1 MGCRSTFSTVRIDP
15 EILKIC
21 GAQTLRQVET
31 GDSTFILLSYASYTF
46 MWAKLKKFFW
56 EWRGVW
62 LVAPCTTGSILL
74 LRLSGGLQFLEWQ
87 AFDRYLRSRP
97 QLPTDERIVIVG
109 IDEEDLRNIGQG
121 IIPDRIYARVLQKLK
136 AQNPRA
142 IGLDVYRDLPV
153 PPGTEELN
161 DVFESTDNLIGIEKV
176 VGDRRTEAVAAPP
189 ALKNKTP
196 PQVGA
201 NDLVIDGDNRV
212 RRGLLYLSDRNGE
225 IVYSFSLYLALLY
238 LESEGISP
246 QMVEG
251 TSNWELGQSLFAPF
265 HSNDGGYIRA
275 DDGGF
280 QMLIDYRGIGRFETV
295 SLTDILEDRVPS
307 DWARDRIV
315 LIGAVGE
322 SFNDSYFTPYSG
334 GVLTSPKPMAGV
346 EVHAAVTSQILRAA
360 GGDGALFHTWSEP
373 IEGLWLLFWSGIGAV
388 IAWNWRK
395 TSGRRAVVLSRAI
408 APVFVTGIL
417 LGTTYVAFLEEW
429 WLPVVPPF
437 LGLAGSTLAITGYM
451 AYTASKIRKTFGRY
465 LTDEVVANLLE
476 SPEGL
481 KLGGKRQKIT
491 VLASDLRGF
500 TALSERMPPEEV
512 VTVLNLYLKAMLE
525 VIRAYQGT
533 IDKFLGDGILVHF
546 GTPAVGEDDAERAVA
561 CAIAM
566 QLSIQEVNQKLAQL
580 ELPLLE
586 MGIGLHTGEC
596 VVGNIGSELHAEY
609 TVIGNHVN
617 LAFRIETY
625 CTGNQILISEQTF
638 KEVGSANL
646 RVDSQKEVKP
656 KGVKEALSI
665 YEIGAL
671 SGKYNLFLPKDDEQF
686 IRLREEIPLLYL
698 VVEGKQVSDK
708 IFKGSIVG
716 ISVKGVEIR
725 VEKDSPDSMP
735 PPLSNLKVNLLQLIG
750 NPEISEDVY
759 AKVLDRPASKRT
771 FYVHLTYKPPA
782 VATALRKILTQALQ
796 QLEQ

>member
-1 MGCRSTFSTVRIDP
+1 
-15 EILKIC
+15 
-21 GAQTLRQVET
+21 
-31 GDSTFILLSYASYTF
+31 
-46 MWAKLKKFFW
+46 MWAKLKAFFW

-74 LRLSGGLQFLEWQ
+74 LRLSGGLQFIEWQ
-87 AFDRYLRSRP
+87 LFDQYLRWQP
-97 QLPTDERIVIVG
+97 QLPANERIAIVG
-109 IDEEDLRNIGQG
+109 IDEEDVRNIGQA
-121 IIPDRIYARVLQKLK
+121 IIPDRVYAEVLQKLE

-153 PPGTEELN
+153 PPGNEELVE
-161 DVFESTDNLIGIEKV
+161 VFESTDNLIGIKKV
-176 VGDRRTEAVAAPP
+176 VGDRRKEAVAAPP
-189 ALKNKTP
+189 ALEAKG
-196 PQVGA
+196 QVGS
-201 NDLVIDGDNRV
+201 NDLIIDGDNRV
-212 RRGLLYLSDRNGE
+212 RRSLLYLTDRDGE
-225 IVYSFSLYLALLY
+225 TVYSLSLYLALLY
-238 LESEGISP
+238 LDREGIAP

-251 TSNWELGQSLFAPF
+251 TENWQLGQSLFVPLS
-265 HSNDGGYIRA
+265 SNDGGYVRA

-280 QMLIDYRGIGRFETV
+280 QTLIDYRGGSGSFETV
-295 SLTDILEDRVPS
+295 SLTDILEDRVPP
-307 DWARDRIV
+307 DWARDRII

-334 GVLTSPKPMAGV
+334 SVLVSPKPMAGV
-346 EVHAAVTSQILRAA
+346 EIHAAITSQILRAA
-360 GGDGALFHTWSEP
+360 FGDRALFRTWSEP
-373 IEGLWLLFWSGIGAV
+373 VEGLWLFLWSGIGAV
-388 IAWNWRK
+388 MAWNWRK
-395 TSGRRAVVLSRAI
+395 TSQRWAVVLSRAI
-408 APVFVTGIL
+408 APIVVTGVL
-417 LGTTYVAFLEEW
+417 VGTTYVAFLKGW
-429 WLPVVPPF
+429 WLPVLPPF

-491 VLASDLRGF
+491 ILASDLRGF

-525 VIRAYQGT
+525 TIKMHQGT

-546 GTPAVGEDDAERAVA
+546 GTPTVGENDAQRAVA

-566 QLSIQEVNQKLAQL
+566 QLSIQEVNKKLSQL

-586 MGIGLHTGEC
+586 MGIGIHTGEC

-625 CTGNQILISEQTF
+625 CTGNQILISEQTL
-638 KEVGSANL
+638 KEVGLANL

-656 KGVKEALSI
+656 KGVKEAISI
-665 YEIGAL
+665 YEIGAI
-671 SGKYNLFLPKDDEQF
+671 SGKYNLFLPKDDEHF
-686 IRLREEIPLLYL
+686 IRLREEMPLLYL

-716 ISVKGVEIR
+716 ISVKGIEIR
-725 VEKDSPDSMP
+725 SEKDSPDSMP
-735 PPLSNLKVNLLQLIG
+735 PPLSNLKINLLQLVN

-759 AKVLDRPASKRT
+759 AKVLDRPASRRT

-782 VATALRKILTQALQ
+782 VAAALRQILTQALDR
-796 QLEQ
+796 LPK